1 MDKKKKL
8 RISMYGENDLEIR
21 RLLNHK
27 INIQLPS
34 LATGG
39 YLWKVVFFSEDILEF
54 EENEVRADRTEIFT
68 FLTKKAGTTTIQFE
82 CKRPWEEKPYRE
94 LTFNVEVVEPYK
106 PEYEMVK
113 CISCGKE
120 LKGEICEG
128 RVGMLYDGLICET
141 RGNYGST
148 VFDLEDG
155 LLQFYLC
162 DKCAVAKGDQI
173 EYQRFE
179 RQRPKLIEKWSFT
192 EQRKK
197 EDEFYA
203 NQKKNADKAK

>member
-1 MDKKKKL
+1 
-8 RISMYGENDLEIR
+8 
-21 RLLNHK
+21 
-27 INIQLPS
+27 
-34 LATGG
+34 
-39 YLWKVVFFSEDILEF
+39 
-54 EENEVRADRTEIFT
+54 
-68 FLTKKAGTTTIQFE
+68 
-82 CKRPWEEKPYRE
+82 
-94 LTFNVEVVEPYK
+94 
-106 PEYEMVK
+106 MVK